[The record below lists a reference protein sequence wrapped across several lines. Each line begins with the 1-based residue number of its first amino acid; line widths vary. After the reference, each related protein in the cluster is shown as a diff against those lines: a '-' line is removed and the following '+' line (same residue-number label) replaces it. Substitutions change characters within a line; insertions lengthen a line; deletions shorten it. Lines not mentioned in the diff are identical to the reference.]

1 MNRSCTADVSAR
13 TETSGAYGRSMARRT
28 TAQTSRLASV
38 GAALAD
44 PTRATIVSALAGG
57 TAHTAGE
64 LARHA
69 GVVASTASEHL
80 SRLIDAGLV
89 AVEAAGRHRYYRLAS
104 PEVAALLESIDAL
117 DLVETEPIK
126 RPRPGSDMAFA
137 RSCYDHLAGELGVRL
152 HAALHETGVLTSID
166 GISHLSDRGEDRLS
180 ELGIDLDPYR
190 RSRRPLCRDCLDWTQ
205 RRHHLGGSVGV
216 ALLDHVLADGW
227 VTRRSERRILQVTE
241 RGRRHFQ
248 AELGVVVSQ

>member
-1 MNRSCTADVSAR
+1 MSS
-13 TETSGAYGRSMARRT
+13 RRT
-28 TAQTSRLASV
+28 PAQTSRLASV

-44 PTRATIVSALAGG
+44 PTRASIVSALAGG

-104 PEVAALLESIDAL
+104 AEVAALLESIDAL
-117 DLVETEPIK
+117 DLAETDPIP
-126 RPRPGSDMAFA
+126 RPHPGSDMAFA

-152 HAALHETGVLTSID
+152 HGALHDSGILTTID
-166 GISHLSDRGEDRLS
+166 GASHLSDRGTERLADI
-180 ELGIDLDPYR
+180 GIDLDAHR

-205 RRHHLGGSVGV
+205 RRHHLGGTVGV
-216 ALLDHVLADGW
+216 AILDHLLADGW
-227 VTRRSERRILQVTE
+227 VARRTERRILRVTE
-241 RGRRHFQ
+241 RGRQRFE
-248 AELGVVVSQ
+248 AELGVVVTQ

>member
-1 MNRSCTADVSAR
+1 
-13 TETSGAYGRSMARRT
+13 MARRT
-28 TAQTSRLASV
+28 TTQTSRLASV

-44 PTRATIVSALAGG
+44 PTRATIVAALAGG

-104 PEVAALLESIDAL
+104 PEVASLIESIDAL
-117 DLVETEPIK
+117 DLTETSPIS
-126 RPRPGSDMAFA
+126 RPHPGSEMAFA

-152 HAALHETGVLTSID
+152 HGALHDIGVLTSID
-166 GISHLSDRGEDRLS
+166 DVSHLTDRGEDHLR
-180 ELGIDLDPYR
+180 EIGIDLAPYR
-190 RSRRPLCRDCLDWTQ
+190 QSRRPLCRDCLDWTQ
-205 RRHHLGGSVGV
+205 RRHHLGGSVG
-216 ALLDHVLADGW
+216 AAILDHLLADGW
-227 VTRRSERRILQVTE
+227 VSRRAERRILRVTE
-241 RGRRHFQ
+241 RGRTRFEAH
-248 AELGVVVSQ
+248 LGVAVTQ